1 MPSSNFSTSGR
12 TRPRGPTVKAP
23 DYESGDCAFDSRRGQ
38 LFVLF
43 PFPLILRSVSSGR
56 RNIFAPEQYLFEWR
70 NAQLQRD
77 ITRMRKTPTLFFQFF
92 FQVLSHNPEFKFKS
106 SGQKLLLTVHSLLY
120 DLPTLKNRD
129 LPKCKSQASRMAGYT
144 CLIEITKHAPDN
156 FISLGRL
163 LLKDELERSCQLW
176 DYWPRDDTRADCG
189 YVGIN
194 NLGMLSG
201 LCHSI

>member
-1 MPSSNFSTSGR
+1 M
-12 TRPRGPTVKAP
+12 
-23 DYESGDCAFDSRRGQ
+23 
-38 LFVLF
+38 
-43 PFPLILRSVSSGR
+43 
-56 RNIFAPEQYLFEWR
+56 
-70 NAQLQRD
+70 
-77 ITRMRKTPTLFFQFF
+77 
-92 FQVLSHNPEFKFKS
+92 LSHNPVFKSKS
-106 SGQKLLLTVHSLLY
+106 SGQKLLLTIHSLLF

-144 CLIEITKHAPDN
+144 CLIEIVRNVTDN

-194 NLGMLSG
+194 NLGTVHEISKNIYCG
-201 LCHSI
+201 VY